1 MRTTVRQ
8 KMTRLKRAALLGGL
22 ASAPCLWSG
31 CEQRRD
37 PTVGE
42 ADVAEAPVVAGLEGG
57 PPTDTIPTADGGNA
71 GEGPGQAPGH
81 ADTGTGG
88 AGAHGGTGSRSETPG
103 ASAYMPGS
111 GPRHSGS
118 RAGGGSAPRNSGGW
132 TVGGSGPRDSGS
144 RAAGGSGAGRGGFG
158 GGGSLTGGHSATGG
172 DSLSSGNSVTGG
184 GSSTG
189 QGGSGSG
196 RATGLRN

>member
-1 MRTTVRQ
+1 MRRTVRQ

-31 CEQRRD
+31 CEQRRG
-37 PTVGE
+37 PTVDE
-42 ADVAEAPVVAGLEGG
+42 ADVAEAPIVAGLEGG
-57 PPTDTIPTADGGNA
+57 PPTATIPTADGGNA
-71 GEGPGQAPGH
+71 GAGPGPAPGH
-81 ADTGTGG
+81 ADTSTGG

-103 ASAYMPGS
+103 TSAYIP
-111 GPRHSGS
+111 
-118 RAGGGSAPRNSGGW
+118 
-132 TVGGSGPRDSGS
+132 GSGPRDSGS
-144 RAAGGSGAGRGGFG
+144 RTGGGSGAGRGRFG

-196 RATGLRN
+196 GATGLRN